1 MSQAT
6 VLLLA
11 RADGSRV
18 ITSFNATRL
27 SAADPFGEHRQVA
40 YTGTDG
46 ICAGIV
52 STGQALDIDVFPHTE
67 MIVVHAGNV
76 VLQSQGQTLKLGIGA
91 SAVIGRGT
99 TLRLLAQPDTR
110 WAFCAVIDPTAEPT
124 PGLTALDPQ
133 ALLSPS
139 AAPEPHI
146 LIGPTPQC
154 RSANAFEDASSDL
167 RVGVWDSTPYE
178 RQGRAHKLNEL
189 MHLIEGSVILLGPEG
204 TRLTVNTGDTVFVPQ
219 GASCA
224 WKSTGYVRKFYA
236 VK

>member
-1 MSQAT
+1 MPEPT

-18 ITSFNATRL
+18 TTSFKTMPL
-27 SAADPFGEHRQVA
+27 SAADPFGEYRQVA

-46 ICAGIV
+46 ISAGMV
-52 STGQALDIDVFPHTE
+52 STGQVLDIDVFPHTE
-67 MIVVHAGNV
+67 MIVIHTGSV
-76 VLQSQGQTLKLGIGA
+76 VLQSQGQTLKLGVGA

-99 TLRLLAQPDTR
+99 TFRLLAQPDTR
-110 WAFCAVIDPTAEPT
+110 WAFCAVIDPAAEPT
-124 PGLTALDPQ
+124 PGLTALDRQ

-139 AAPEPHI
+139 AAPEAHI

-154 RSANAFEDASSDL
+154 RSGNAFEDANSDL

-189 MHLIEGSVILLGPEG
+189 MHLIEGSVTLQAADG
-204 TRLTVNTGDTVFVPQ
+204 TSLTVNTGDTVFVPQ
-219 GASCA
+219 GAPCA
-224 WKSTGYVRKFYA
+224 WKSTRYVRKFYA

>member
-1 MSQAT
+1 MSESTA
-6 VLLLA
+6 LLLA

-18 ITSFNATRL
+18 TTPFKTAPL
-27 SAADPFGEHRQVA
+27 SATDPFGEYRQVA
-40 YTGTDG
+40 YSGSDG

-52 STGQALDIDVFPHTE
+52 SSGQTLDIEVFPHTE
-67 MIVVHAGNV
+67 MIVIHAGNV
-76 VLQSQGQTLKLGIGA
+76 VLQSQGQTLKLGVGA
-91 SAVIGRGT
+91 SAVIGRGAS
-99 TLRLLAQPDTR
+99 LRLLAQPDTR
-110 WAFCAVIDPTAEPT
+110 WAFCAVIGATAEPI
-124 PGLTALDPQ
+124 PGLTALDPR

-139 AAPEPHI
+139 AAPEAQI
-146 LIGPTPQC
+146 LVGPTPQC
-154 RSANAFEDASSDL
+154 RSGNAFEDASSEL

-189 MHLIEGSVILLGPEG
+189 MHLIEGSVILQGPEG
-204 TRLTVNTGDTVFVPQ
+204 TSLTVNTGDTVFVPQ